1 MLKRLWPATVAVA
14 VLALLVA
21 PAGAVAEAEV
31 VGEPDDPIVVVSGN
45 VVVDPLQTVEGV
57 YVVNGDVLIHGH
69 VTGDVVVLSGDVIV
83 AGPIDGDLFT
93 ASGNTRVEAVEIGG
107 DVVYADEHPDVSR
120 QAVVGGEVKQLDWP
134 DLGDGLPFLGGLL
147 IWLAVSVSFALL
159 GALLILVSPRAADA
173 VYARSRER
181 AGPTIAIGIA
191 IAIAGPILIVLAAIT
206 VVGLPLAV
214 GVALALIPMFCVAY
228 TAAAWALGRRL
239 LGPPRE
245 RVLAFLAGLAI
256 LRAIELVPVLG
267 FLVTIAATV
276 VGLGLIGAA
285 IGAARKP

>member
-1 MLKRLWPATVAVA
+1 MLKGLWPATAAA

-21 PAGAVAEAEV
+21 PVGATAEV
-31 VGEPDDPIVVVSGN
+31 GGEPDDAIVVVSGN

-57 YVVNGDVLIHGH
+57 YVVDGDVLIHGH
-69 VTGDVVVLSGDVIV
+69 VTGNVVVLSGDVIV

-93 ASGNTRVEAVEIGG
+93 ASGSTRVEAVEIGG
-107 DVVYADEHPDVSR
+107 DVVYADERPDVSR
-120 QAVVGGEVKQLDWP
+120 GAVVGGDVKRLDWP

-147 IWLAVSVSFALL
+147 IWLAASVSFAIL
-159 GALLILVSPRAADA
+159 GALLILVAPRAADA

-191 IAIAGPILIVLAAIT
+191 IAIALPISIVLAAIT
-206 VVGLPLAV
+206 VLGLPLAI
-214 GVALALIPMFCVAY
+214 GIALSLIPLFCVAY
-228 TAAAWALGRRL
+228 TATAWALGRRL

-256 LRAIELVPVLG
+256 LRAIELVPVFG

-276 VGLGLIGAA
+276 VGLGLLGAA
-285 IGAARKP
+285 IGAARKA